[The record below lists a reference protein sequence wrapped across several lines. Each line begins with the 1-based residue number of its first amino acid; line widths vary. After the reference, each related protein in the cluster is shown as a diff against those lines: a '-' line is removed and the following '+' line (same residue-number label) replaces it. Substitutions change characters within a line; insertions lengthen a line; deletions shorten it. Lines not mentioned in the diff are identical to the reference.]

1 MGRVL
6 YLCLMMS
13 IQKIKKKEDLNT
25 NSENDLLIKKI
36 RNQNQRNME
45 IRSRK
50 KIHLV
55 TDSSEESDSI
65 KTKDYD
71 PDIYPEGTLQDIRD
85 DEGDKCHSRSFVSMS
100 DDEGTKER
108 KENRSEYI
116 RKRVARK
123 RKHRGKI
130 DDNLKLTKFSHKI
143 MYF

>member
-1 MGRVL
+1 MHEEKNG
-6 YLCLMMS
+6 S
-13 IQKIKKKEDLNT
+13 DEISGGNQIGSDTFQNG
-25 NSENDLLIKKI
+25 SDII
-36 RNQNQRNME
+36 RYPTV
-45 IRSRK
+45 ILSPG
-50 KIHLV
+50 
-55 TDSSEESDSI
+55 SEESDSI

>member
-1 MGRVL
+1 MHEEKNG
-6 YLCLMMS
+6 S
-13 IQKIKKKEDLNT
+13 DEISGGNHIGSDTFQNGSDI
-25 NSENDLLIKKI
+25 I
-36 RNQNQRNME
+36 RYPTV
-45 IRSRK
+45 ILSPG
-50 KIHLV
+50 
-55 TDSSEESDSI
+55 SEESDSI